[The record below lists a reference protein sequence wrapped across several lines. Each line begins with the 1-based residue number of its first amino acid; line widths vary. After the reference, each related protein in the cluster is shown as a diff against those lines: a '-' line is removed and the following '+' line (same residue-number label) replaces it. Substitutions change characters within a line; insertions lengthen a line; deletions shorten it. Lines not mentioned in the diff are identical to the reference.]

1 MKRIVQ
7 NGVIILA
14 VAIISAFPSLEL
26 TAKKGLKIDY
36 SAYEKKGKLEM
47 VLQNGHSDDVEAVSF
62 SPDGD
67 YLISGSIDGTIKLW
81 RIDGRLIRTI
91 NGSSMIYSV
100 AFSPDGKFIAGG
112 GDNAIRMWSIS
123 GKPIRTFK
131 GGKKGN
137 RKVIYP
143 TINIHFS
150 PDGNYIAGRIRDKI
164 MLWSIDGE
172 LNRTINLD
180 KGYRIEV
187 MSITPDSKYIVI
199 FCSMHPRNV
208 IINYFQIDSGKLFK
222 TLKLDKKYYG
232 RVISI
237 SPDWKYVAIY
247 ARDKIKIFS
256 INGKPIRTLEGLSDD
271 VKSVY
276 FSPDGKYIA
285 SSSDIGEK
293 PIKLWSVD
301 GRLIRTFEGR
311 FYNYSNIFF
320 SPCGKYVSS
329 GVGKE
334 IKIWNIDGRLIS
346 NLKGHSSPV
355 NSVSI
360 SRDGKFIAS
369 SSKHDKI
376 KLWSLGGKLIRTI
389 KDSEPGI
396 YSASISPDGKY
407 IVSSSSDEERA
418 IKLWSI
424 NGRLIKTLNRE
435 SNVFDITF
443 SPNGKYIASAH
454 SDNVIKLWNSK
465 GRLMRTCKGH
475 SQAIKK
481 ISFSQNSKYI
491 ASGSYDGTVK
501 LWNTRGRLIRTIKAT
516 KGHVYFSS
524 IAFNPDSKYVAFS
537 TYNPG
542 VPSYKP
548 KIQLWSINGK
558 LIRTIEGKAND
569 IAFSPD
575 GKYITNGNKLW
586 CVDGKLIRTLE
597 GDTVSVRSVVYT
609 PDGKHIITGSND
621 TTIKIWDVSTGK
633 CLATLISFKDGTGIV
648 FTPDGRF
655 DYSHHTAKQYV
666 GFVKGM
672 DYIDLNDIFEDFYTP
687 GLLGKV
693 LSGDLPE
700 WEDGYLKKRLQKFA
714 RVEIVYP
721 DMDESQFE
729 IDSDS
734 ITVGFRVRD
743 GGGGIGRTE
752 LRANQKIIWKSDE
765 NTDFSKTIE
774 VRVPLIGG
782 VNQISVTA
790 YNRMGGPI
798 TEHLTLHRKVYEA
811 KKRSR
816 LFILSVGINKYQQNE
831 LSFCVNDAEKIT
843 AVIKG
848 RSADFFQQIIPLVL
862 SDREA
867 TKRKIQDAFKR
878 IALDAKVEDVVILY
892 FSGHGASVRTMEG
905 KKLFAF
911 LPQDYPWRDIN
922 ETNLRR
928 FGVHGEFISKQ
939 IRLMK
944 PQKVV
949 IIMDCC
955 QSGDIRL
962 ALHGTRSAGIDNQI
976 MLERLAHGTGVFLMA
991 SAAGNEL
998 ARENAKIGHGL
1009 FTYMLLKGIKE
1020 KKADFNK
1027 NGVITVT
1034 ELSSYVNLNFEDEIR
1049 RLISKD
1055 YRQSPLVDRM
1065 GRDEL
1070 SSRILDFP
1078 LVRLQ

>member
-1 MKRIVQ
+1 MKRFVQ
-7 NGVIILA
+7 NSAIVLA
-14 VAIISAFPSLEL
+14 IAIITAFPSLEL
-26 TAKKGLKIDY
+26 NAKKGLKIDY

-47 VLQNGHSDDVEAVSF
+47 IIQNGHSDDVEAVSF
-62 SPDGD
+62 SPDGE
-67 YLISGSIDGTIKLW
+67 YLISGSLDGTIKLW

-91 NGSSMIYSV
+91 NGSSPIFSV
-100 AFSPDGKFIAGG
+100 AFSPDGRCIAVG
-112 GDNAIRMWSIS
+112 GDNAVRMWSMS
-123 GKPIRTFK
+123 GDPIGTFK
-131 GGKKGN
+131 GLKKSN
-137 RKVIYP
+137 RSVIYP
-143 TINIHFS
+143 TTNINFS
-150 PDGNYIAGRIRDKI
+150 PNGKYIAGHIGDKI
-164 MLWSIDGE
+164 MLWSIDGK
-172 LNRTINLD
+172 LNRAMHLD
-180 KGYRIEV
+180 RGYHIDV
-187 MSITPDSKYIVI
+187 MAITPDSEYIVI
-199 FCSMHPRNV
+199 FCSMHPRNI
-208 IINYFQIDSGKLFK
+208 IINYFNIDNGKLFK

-232 RVISI
+232 RVMSV
-237 SPDWKYVAIY
+237 SPDGKYVSIY
-247 ARDKIKIFS
+247 VRDKIKLFS
-256 INGKPIRTLEGLSDD
+256 INGKPIRTLKGRSDN
-271 VKSVY
+271 VASVY

-285 SSSDIGEK
+285 SASDIGKK
-293 PIKLWSVD
+293 PITLWSIH
-301 GRLIRTFEGR
+301 GRLIRSLEGQ
-311 FYNYSNIFF
+311 FYNYSNICF
-320 SPCGKYVSS
+320 SPCSNYVSS

-355 NSVSI
+355 NGVSV
-360 SRDGKFIAS
+360 SRDGKFIVS

-376 KLWSLGGKLIRTI
+376 KIWSLGGKLIRTI
-389 KDSEPGI
+389 KDSEHGI

-424 NGRLIKTLNRE
+424 NGRLIKILNRD
-435 SNVFDITF
+435 SNAFDITY
-443 SPNGKYIASAH
+443 SPNGKYIASA
-454 SDNVIKLWNSK
+454 DFGGVIQLWNSK
-465 GRLMRTCKGH
+465 GRLIRTYKGH
-475 SQAIKK
+475 SQAVKK
-481 ISFSQNSKYI
+481 ISFSQNSRYI
-491 ASGSYDGTVK
+491 ASCSYDGRVK
-501 LWNTRGRLIRTIKAT
+501 IWSIKGRLIRTLADHE
-516 KGHVYFSS
+516 GYVYFGGIVFS
-524 IAFNPDSKYVAFS
+524 PDSKYIAFS
-537 TYNPG
+537 TYRPG
-542 VPSYKP
+542 EPSYKP
-548 KIQLWSINGK
+548 KIQLWSIDGK
-558 LIRTIEGKAND
+558 LIRTIEGEGVD
-569 IAFSPD
+569 ISFSPDGRYITNGYKLWRVNGKLIRTFEGHTVLAGSVIFTPD
-575 GKYITNGNKLW
+575 GKYI
-586 CVDGKLIRTLE
+586 
-597 GDTVSVRSVVYT
+597 
-609 PDGKHIITGSND
+609 ITGSSD
-621 TTIKIWDVSTGK
+621 TTIKIWDVETGM
-633 CLATLISFKDGTGIV
+633 CLATLIGFKDGTGIV

-655 DYSHHTAKQYV
+655 DYSHYTAKQYV
-666 GFVKGM
+666 GYVKGM
-672 DYIDLNDIFEDFYTP
+672 DYIDLNDIFDDFYTP

-700 WEDGYLKKRLQKFA
+700 WEEGYLPKRLRKFA

-734 ITVGFRVRD
+734 VTVGFKVRD

-765 NTDFSKTIE
+765 NTDFSKAIE

-790 YNRMGGPI
+790 YNKKGGPI
-798 TEHLTLHRKVYEA
+798 TENLTLHRKVYEA

-843 AVIKG
+843 AVIRG
-848 RSADFFQQIIPLVL
+848 RSADFFQKIIPLVL
-862 SDREA
+862 SDRSA
-867 TKRKIQDAFKR
+867 TKRKIQDAIRK
-878 IALDAKVEDVVILY
+878 ITASAKVEDVVILY

-1020 KKADFNK
+1020 KKADFNR
-1027 NGVITVT
+1027 NGGITIT
-1034 ELSSYVNLNFEDEIR
+1034 EISSYVNLKLEDEIR

-1070 SSRILDFP
+1070 SSQVLDFP